1 VNRQKQQLRL
11 VVVGVVVVVAGGLAL
26 MSTVNRSASDGGDG
40 RPAPTAYTD
49 PIDPGFNAADQA
61 YVDYAISQV
70 EEAAQL
76 AALAFDHDVPD
87 ELEQLAERIHVEKGY
102 EDAYLYKMLS
112 AWDLIEWQAG
122 HAHPVVGSLQP
133 GELERLDALTGDVF
147 TQAWARRL
155 SAHYEGALYLA
166 QGVLQAGS
174 NVQVRT
180 LARDIVENAE
190 ADRAVLDDYIATE

>member
-1 VNRQKQQLRL
+1 MDRQKQQLRL
-11 VVVGVVVVVAGGLAL
+11 VVVGIVAVVAGGLAFL
-26 MSTVNRSASDGGDG
+26 STLGGNGADDGDG
-40 RPAPTAYTD
+40 RLAPTAYTD
-49 PIDPGFNAADQA
+49 PIDLGFNGADQA

-87 ELEQLAERIHVEKGY
+87 ELAQLAERIHAEKGY

-133 GELERLDALTGDVF
+133 GELERLDALAGDVF

-166 QGVLQAGS
+166 QGVLQSGS

-190 ADRAVLDDYIATE
+190 ADRAILDDYIATE